1 MNFAQ
6 LSLICLVAL
15 LGPALA
21 LSRAARVPVV
31 IGELLVGLVLGAT
44 GFRVLDS
51 ADPTFGF
58 LAEIGFAL
66 VMFIAGSHVPVRDP
80 ALRTGAAKGVAR
92 ALGVAAL
99 SVPLAMVA
107 AHVFHTPH
115 AALYAVLMASS
126 SASLVMP
133 ALDGA
138 PLSGRSMVSMLPQL
152 ALADAA
158 SIVALPFVIDPA
170 HVVRASLGAAAVL
183 AAAVA
188 VYFFLNY
195 TESHGY
201 RRRVHRVSE
210 DRGLAIELRLSL
222 AILFGLAALAQLTH
236 VSVMLAGFSFGIA
249 VAAIGTPRRLAKQVF
264 ALSEGFFAPIFFV
277 WLGASLNLRDLV
289 THPGAVLLGLT
300 LGGCALLA
308 HGLMAL
314 TRQPLPVA
322 LTTAAQLGVPVA
334 AATTGTQ
341 LHLLAP
347 GEDTAILLG
356 ALVTIA
362 ATTLLSGPLARIAE
376 REAADTAEA
385 PRA

>member
-15 LGPALA
+15 LGPVLA
-21 LSRAARVPVV
+21 LTKAARVPVV
-31 IGELLVGLVLGAT
+31 IGELVVGLVLGAT
-44 GFRVLDS
+44 GFRTLDS

-80 ALRTGAAKGVAR
+80 ALRTGGAKGIAR
-92 ALGVAAL
+92 ALGVAAV
-99 SVPLAMVA
+99 SVPVAMVV
-107 AHVFHTPH
+107 AHAFHTQH
-115 AALYAVLMASS
+115 APLYAVLLASS

-133 ALDGA
+133 ALDGM
-138 PLSGRSMVSMLPQL
+138 PLTGRSIAAMLPQL

-158 SIVALPFVIDPA
+158 SIVALPFAIDPD
-170 HVVRASLGAAAVL
+170 HVARASVGAVVVVAAAI
-183 AAAVA
+183 A

-195 TESHGY
+195 TETHGY
-201 RRRVHRVSE
+201 RRRVHHVSE
-210 DRGLAIELRLSL
+210 DRGLALELRLSL

-249 VAAIGTPRRLAKQVF
+249 VAAIGEPRRLAKQVF
-264 ALSEGFFAPIFFV
+264 ALSEGFFAPVFFV
-277 WLGASLNLRDLV
+277 WLGASLNLRDLAA
-289 THPGAVLLGLT
+289 HPDAILLGLA
-300 LGGCALLA
+300 LGGAALAA

-314 TRQPLPVA
+314 TGQPLSVA
-322 LTTAAQLGVPVA
+322 LTTSAQLGVPVA

-362 ATTLLSGPLARIAE
+362 ATTLLNGRVAAIAQ
-376 REAADTAEA
+376 REESRPK
-385 PRA
+385 PR